1 MMRTLRT
8 RIIISHILP
17 LLIVLLLM
25 GIGLDYV
32 LEVRILLPN
41 LSDELINEAM
51 LFVEMTKNNQPIW
64 DDPVAAQDYLDSIE
78 PIMDPF
84 VMLLDL
90 QGQILASTDPSDTGQ
105 IGSLI
110 EPRERFVEALEHGTS
125 IQTMY
130 SRQLEANIVDVL
142 VPARRSDGQV
152 VGVLRMSYH
161 LENVYGQFLSL
172 RYTILGI
179 IAIGIL
185 LGVIMAILLALN
197 LGNAL
202 SQLTYSVQL
211 LTTGKEYSP
220 PLEHGPEEIRIL
232 LRSVNSLV
240 ERLRELENMRGKLL
254 TNLVHEIGR
263 PLGALLLAV
272 QALQAGAGRDKAIQ
286 EDILAGIGEELSM
299 LQRLLNDLTRLHDQ
313 VLGEM
318 ELKIQPV
325 PLMQW
330 LPNVLRTHQEA
341 VNNQGLLWQVTLS
354 KELPTID
361 ADPNRLAQAIGNLVN
376 NAIKFTPS
384 GGTVSVDAGV
394 QDNEVWIRV
403 NDNGPGIPLDEQVNI
418 FKPFYRGLSENR
430 FPQGMGLGLS
440 IARDLV
446 EAHHGRLEFTS
457 VPGEG
462 SSFTIWL
469 PFRPNGSKT
478 SLV

>member
-1 MMRTLRT
+1 MRTLRT

-25 GIGLDYV
+25 GVALDYV

-41 LSDELINEAM
+41 LSDELINEAK
-51 LFVEMTKNNQPIW
+51 LFVEMTKDNQPIW

-78 PIMDPF
+78 PILDPF
-84 VMLLDL
+84 VMLLDI

-105 IGSLI
+105 IGSVI
-110 EPRERFVEALEHGTS
+110 EPRERFAEALERGAS

-130 SRQLEANIVDVL
+130 SRQLEANIVDVI

-172 RYTILGI
+172 RYIIIGI
-179 IAIGIL
+179 IAVGIL
-185 LGVIMAILLALN
+185 LGVIIAILLALN

-202 SQLTYSVQL
+202 SQLTYSIQQ

-240 ERLRELENMRGKLL
+240 ERLRELENMRRNLL
-254 TNLVHEIGR
+254 TNLIHEIGR

-272 QALQAGAGRDKAIQ
+272 QALQAGAGKDEAML
-286 EDILAGIGEELSM
+286 EDILAGMEEELSI
-299 LQRLLNDLTRLHDQ
+299 LQRLLNDLTGLHDQ
-313 VLGEM
+313 VLGVM
-318 ELKIQPV
+318 ELKIQRV

-330 LPNVLRTHQEA
+330 LPNVLRTHQETA
-341 VNNQGLLWQVTLS
+341 NTKGLLWQVTIS
-354 KELPTID
+354 KEMPTID

-394 QDNEVWIRV
+394 QDNQVWIRV
-403 NDNGPGIPLDEQVNI
+403 NDTGPGIPLEEQANI
-418 FKPFYRGLSENR
+418 FSPFYRGLSENR

-446 EAHHGRLEFTS
+446 VAHHGRLEFTS

-462 SSFTIWL
+462 SNFTIWL
-469 PFRPNGSKT
+469 PFIPNES
-478 SLV
+478 

>member
-1 MMRTLRT
+1 MRTLRT
-8 RIIISHILP
+8 RIIVSHILP

-25 GIGLDYV
+25 GIALDYV

-41 LSDELINEAM
+41 LSDDLINKAK

-78 PIMDPF
+78 PILDPF

-172 RYTILGI
+172 RYIILGI

-202 SQLTYSVQL
+202 SQLTYSVQQ

-384 GGTVSVDAGV
+384 GGTVLVDAGV

-430 FPQGMGLGLS
+430 YPQGMGLGLS

-446 EAHHGRLEFTS
+446 VAHNGRLEFTS

-469 PFRPNGSKT
+469 PFTPDES
-478 SLV
+478 